1 MAGGTSGLF
10 PSLEASR
17 RERERKEKEMLPAM
31 IEKVALGFEGKK
43 RVPVREYIKALNICE
58 RYGLKSVEDILKAYY
73 GTEDKA

>member
-31 IEKVALGFEGKK
+31 IEKVALCFEGE
-43 RVPVREYIKALNICE
+43 RRLTVRECIEALEICN
-58 RYGLKSVEDILKAYY
+58 RHGLITVEDILKANH
-73 GTEDKA
+73 GTEAKE